1 MATKPNGGISTVVY
15 TKRVD
20 TVTFTERL
28 QVQRWADLSGEI
40 VEGLS
45 YFPLLQVHFKLK
57 WQAADDETRRTH
69 DQQQHRLR
77 TRAAIADTGFLLRN
91 LINLRYHNRDL

>member
-15 TKRVD
+15 TERVD
-20 TVTFTERL
+20 TATFTERL
-28 QVQRWADLSGEI
+28 QVQRWADLSGEV

-77 TRAAIADTGFLLRN
+77 TRAANADTGFLVRN
-91 LINLRYHNRDL
+91 PINLSYHNRDL